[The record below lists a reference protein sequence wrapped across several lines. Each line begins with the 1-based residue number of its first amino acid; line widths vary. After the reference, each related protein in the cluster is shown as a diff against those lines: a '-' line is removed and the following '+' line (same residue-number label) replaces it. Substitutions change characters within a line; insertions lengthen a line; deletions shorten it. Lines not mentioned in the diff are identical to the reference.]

1 MEVKIQGIQLSRQTI
16 NKVLRKWGINGYK
29 KKRSKAWKFFR
40 AKYPNE
46 LWQVDLKEFM
56 FNGKK
61 YYLLVCIDDYSRYI
75 LCLHLFDHCPTT
87 KDLTSALDKLK
98 IKPEKI
104 DYIVSNH
111 VEMDHSGGLPEVI
124 ARVRP
129 EKTFCSP
136 MGKTGLLRH
145 YKKDWPFVEVKSG
158 SELATGSYNLTF
170 LETPMLHWPDS
181 MMTYLKEEQIL
192 FSSDAFGAHL
202 AGNSHFDDRLPA
214 FPMNYPQQLK
224 KYYANILMPFGA
236 LITQL
241 FGKIAQLGL
250 TFRIIAPDHGL
261 IYRQNIDWVLKAY
274 QRWAAGAV
282 EPKAL
287 VIYDTMWHS
296 TERLAEAFIQGL
308 TDAGVEAQLHHLRRT
323 HPSDIVTEVLDA
335 GLLLFGSPTLNN
347 QMFPTMGEFLTY
359 LKGLAPKN
367 KAAAAFGSFG
377 WSGQAVGLITKELE
391 AMKLKVVHEG
401 FKVKYIPDP
410 EELAAARALGEKL
423 ARENLKG

>member
-1 MEVKIQGIQLSRQTI
+1 MPLELAPKVYWVGAIDWTIRDFHGYLTEDGSTYNAYLILDDHITLIDTVKKGFVPEMLARVAEI
-16 NKVLRKWGINGYK
+16 
-29 KKRSKAWKFFR
+29 
-40 AKYPNE
+40 
-46 LWQVDLKEFM
+46 
-56 FNGKK
+56 
-61 YYLLVCIDDYSRYI
+61 ID
-75 LCLHLFDHCPTT
+75 
-87 KDLTSALDKLK
+87 
-98 IKPEKI
+98 PEKI
-104 DYIVSNH
+104 EYIVSNH

-124 ARVRP
+124 ARVQP
-129 EKTFCSP
+129 EKIFCSP
-136 MGKTGLLRH
+136 MGKTGLSRH
-145 YKKDWPFVEVKSG
+145 YKEDWPLVVVKTG
-158 SELATGSYNLTF
+158 SELATGRYNLTF

-202 AGNSHFDDRLPA
+202 ASGEHFDDRLPA
-214 FPMNYPQQLK
+214 YPQDYPQQLK

-241 FGKIAQLGL
+241 FDKIAQLGL
-250 TFRIIAPDHGL
+250 TFKIIAPDHGL
-261 IYRQNIDWVLKAY
+261 IYRKNPGYVLEAY
-274 QRWAAGAV
+274 QRWAAGTV
-282 EPKAL
+282 GRKAL

-296 TERLAEAFIQGL
+296 TELLAHAFIQGL
-308 TDAGVEAQLHHLRRT
+308 IDAGAEAQLHHLRRT
-323 HPSDIVTEVLDA
+323 HYSDIITEVLEA

-367 KAAAAFGSFG
+367 KAAMAFGSFG
-377 WSGQAVGLITKELE
+377 WSGQAVGLINQELQ
-391 AMKLKVVHEG
+391 AMKLNLVHEG